1 MGGVGTAGW
10 SLRFDLRFLVR
21 STVPGSTPRSRFDPL
36 FPVRPP
42 VRDSTPVPPRAMSS
56 ERPVSPGVWRP
67 LVWTSE
73 YEVDIGAHVFP
84 TRKYRRVRERLIER
98 GLVAPGDFLSPE
110 PASREDLLRVHTAEY
125 LAKVD
130 SGGFTPSEA
139 FALEVPWSPELRR
152 AVLLCCGGTTLA
164 GRLALAARGTGRA
177 AAGGAPAVPGE
188 APAVPGNAPAA
199 VAVHVGG
206 GFHHAFA
213 GHGEGFCLLNDI
225 AVAAST
231 VIAAGEADRVAVV
244 DLDVHHGNGTAHI
257 FRDDPAVFTF
267 SMHEEGNYPAIKPP
281 GDLDV
286 GLDRGTGDAEYLELL
301 ERHLPKVLEGHRPEL
316 VIYLAGADPYRG
328 DQLGGLALT
337 VEGLRA
343 RDRMVVEACR
353 DAGAALAVTLA
364 GGYAFNEDDTVEIHL
379 NTVREALWPEGPGAG

>member
-1 MGGVGTAGW
+1 M
-10 SLRFDLRFLVR
+10 SSDR
-21 STVPGSTPRSRFDPL
+21 PL
-36 FPVRPP
+36 PPPVRP
-42 VRDSTPVPPRAMSS
+42 
-56 ERPVSPGVWRP
+56 P

-125 LAKVD
+125 LEKVD
-130 SGGFTPSEA
+130 SGSFTPSEA

-164 GRLALAARGTGRA
+164 GRLALAARGKGRA
-177 AAGGAPAVPGE
+177 TVGRAPAVPGS
-188 APAVPGNAPAA
+188 APAA

-225 AVAAST
+225 AVAARA
-231 VIAAGEADRVAVV
+231 VIAAGEVERVAVV
-244 DLDVHHGNGTAHI
+244 DLDVHHGNGTASI

-267 SMHEEGNYPAIKPP
+267 SMHEEGNYPAIKLP

-301 ERHLPKVLEGHRPEL
+301 ERHLPEVLEGHRPEL

-337 VEGLRA
+337 IEGLRA

-353 DAGAALAVTLA
+353 ETGVALAVTLA
-364 GGYAFNEDDTVEIHL
+364 GGYAVDQEDTVEIHL